1 MTESVSEITD
11 VLTVSVGGRRAERL
25 EGNTCVKY
33 LKGYYDNTLCCKQT
47 VLKTLFGYLQTV
59 SVHMMLK
66 EQFEIKTVNCRL
78 TLDLIL
84 MRGSCQK

>member
-47 VLKTLFGYLQTV
+47 MCENFVQLFADCISSYDAKRTV
-59 SVHMMLK
+59 
-66 EQFEIKTVNCRL
+66 
-78 TLDLIL
+78 
-84 MRGSCQK
+84 